1 MPIRLIIRLSKAVLS
16 LSMGL
21 FAAIVV
27 VGNLTD
33 YKTNYRFVSHVL
45 SMDTTFPDSNTRK
58 RAITSPRWH
67 HIFYG
72 LVIAFEAVVAVLC
85 SLGGLAMLFA
95 AKKDSQTFH
104 ESKRLSIAGLFSGL
118 MVWFTGFQVV
128 ASEWFGSWMSN
139 DWNGL
144 PSAARLTQ
152 IMSALLVF
160 ISMKNDD

>member
-1 MPIRLIIRLSKAVLS
+1 MPIRLIIRLSKAALS

-27 VGNLTD
+27 FGNLTD

-45 SMDTTFPDSNTRK
+45 SMDTTFPDSTVRK
-58 RAITSPRWH
+58 RAITSPRWY

-72 LVIAFEAVVAVLC
+72 LVIAIEAVVAVLC
-85 SLGGLAMLFA
+85 SLGGLAMLSA
-95 AKKDSQTFH
+95 AKKDGPTFH
-104 ESKRLSIAGLFSGL
+104 QSKSLSIAGLTSGL
-118 MVWFTGFQVV
+118 MLWFTGFQAI

-144 PSAARLTQ
+144 PSASRITQ
-152 IMSALLVF
+152 ILSAMLVF
-160 ISMKNDD
+160 VSMKNDD